1 MYYEIEIQTDVE
13 GKDSK
18 GVYAYNEKD
27 KAIAVY
33 HQKMA
38 SGITAGIEGKLNKVM
53 NMVINEQGGTVIKEY
68 WEKVEPTPEPE
79 AE

>member
-18 GVYAYNEKD
+18 GIYTYNEKD
-27 KAIAVY
+27 KAIATY

-38 SGITAGIEGKLNKVM
+38 SGITAGTEGKLNKVM
-53 NMVINEQGGTVIKEY
+53 NMVINEQGGTVTKEY
-68 WEKVEPTPEPE
+68 WEKVESESESE
-79 AE
+79 A

>member
-18 GVYAYNEKD
+18 GIYTYNEKD
-27 KAIAVY
+27 KAIATY

-38 SGITAGIEGKLNKVM
+38 SGITAGIERKLNKVM
-53 NMVINEQGGTVIKEY
+53 NMVINEQGGTVVKEY
-68 WEKVEPTPEPE
+68 WEYVEPEPNEE
-79 AE
+79 A